1 MKCENKCVTFSNIDV
16 IYPLPATHKE
26 STKSLWFQIACDRF
40 RFKRR
45 IETIEQIITPILAH
59 DIRVKT
65 YRTIIEH
72 VR

>member
-1 MKCENKCVTFSNIDV
+1 MKYKNKCVTFADLDV
-16 IYPLPATHKE
+16 IYPLPINHKE
-26 STKSLWFQIACDRF
+26 STKSIWFQIACDRF

-45 IETIEQIITPILAH
+45 IETIEQIIAPILAH

-65 YRTIIEH
+65 YKTIIEH